1 MARKAHPQRIRLLLA
16 DDHPIVLDG
25 IRSHLRAQPEFE
37 IVGQA
42 ANGHEAVQKA
52 KALLPDVVLMD
63 ITMPQMNG
71 LEATS
76 HLRKEVPGT
85 KVLILTMHDSKEYI
99 SQMIRMGARGYLL
112 KDGSPAELV
121 RAIKAVH
128 AGEVVF
134 ASSVSKVLAEVMV
147 NGRRSIEPP
156 PSLTCREREVLTHIA
171 EGLLNK
177 QIADKLGIG
186 VRTIETHR
194 ERIMRKLEIH
204 TVAGLTK
211 YAIQEGL
218 TSLRAPAPS
227 GETLEA
233 CQPLAFAAF

>member
-1 MARKAHPQRIRLLLA
+1 MAAHNARKSREKKIRLLLV

-25 IRSHLRAQPEFE
+25 IKSHLCAQPEFE
-37 IVGQA
+37 IVGEA
-42 ANGHEAVQKA
+42 SNGLDAVQKS

-71 LEATS
+71 LEATAMM
-76 HLRKEVPGT
+76 RKQAPLA
-85 KVLILTMHDSKEYI
+85 KILILTMHNSKEYI
-99 SQMIRMGARGYLL
+99 AQMIRAGARGYLL

-121 RAIKAVH
+121 RAIKAVN
-128 AGEVVF
+128 AGEVFF
-134 ASSVSKVLAEVMV
+134 APSVSRVIVDQLVEGGGRVAEPVQ
-147 NGRRSIEPP
+147 
-156 PSLTCREREVLTHIA
+156 SLTDREREVLSLIA

-194 ERIMRKLEIH
+194 ERIMRKLDIH

-211 YAIQEGL
+211 YAIAQGM
-218 TSLRAPAPS
+218 TTMP
-227 GETLEA
+227 
-233 CQPLAFAAF
+233 

>member
-1 MARKAHPQRIRLLLA
+1 MAAHNARKAREKKIRLLLV

-25 IRSHLRAQPEFE
+25 IKSHLCAQPEFE
-37 IVGQA
+37 IVGEA
-42 ANGHEAVQKA
+42 SNGLDAVQKSRT
-52 KALLPDVVLMD
+52 LLPDVVLMD

-71 LEATS
+71 LEATAMM
-76 HLRKEVPGT
+76 RKQVPMA
-85 KVLILTMHDSKEYI
+85 KILILTMHNSKEYI
-99 SQMIRMGARGYLL
+99 AQMIRAGARGYLL

-128 AGEVVF
+128 AGEVFF
-134 ASSVSKVLAEVMV
+134 APSVSRVIVDQLVEGGGRVAEPVQ
-147 NGRRSIEPP
+147 
-156 PSLTCREREVLTHIA
+156 SLTDREREVLSLIA

-194 ERIMRKLEIH
+194 ERIMRKLDIH

-211 YAIQEGL
+211 YAIAQGM
-218 TSLRAPAPS
+218 TTMP
-227 GETLEA
+227 
-233 CQPLAFAAF
+233 

>member
-1 MARKAHPQRIRLLLA
+1 MAAHNARKAREKKIRLLLV

-25 IRSHLRAQPEFE
+25 IKSHLCAQPEFE
-37 IVGQA
+37 IVGEA
-42 ANGHEAVQKA
+42 ANGLDALQKA
-52 KALLPDVVLMD
+52 RLLLPDVVLMD

-71 LEATS
+71 LEATTV
-76 HLRKEVPGT
+76 LRKQAPLA
-85 KVLILTMHDSKEYI
+85 KILILTMHNSKEYI
-99 SQMIRMGARGYLL
+99 AQMIRAGARGYLL

-128 AGEVVF
+128 AGEVFF
-134 ASSVSKVLAEVMV
+134 APSVSRVIVDQLVDGGGRVAEPVQ
-147 NGRRSIEPP
+147 
-156 PSLTCREREVLTHIA
+156 SLTDREREVLSLIA

-194 ERIMRKLEIH
+194 ERIMRKLDIH

-211 YAIQEGL
+211 YAIAQGM
-218 TSLRAPAPS
+218 TTMP
-227 GETLEA
+227 
-233 CQPLAFAAF
+233 

>member
-1 MARKAHPQRIRLLLA
+1 MARKASSPRIRLLLA

-25 IRSHLRAQPEFE
+25 IRSHLREQPDFE
-37 IVGQA
+37 VVGQA
-42 ANGHEAVQKA
+42 ANGHEAIQKA

-134 ASSVSKVLAEVMV
+134 AASVSKVLAEVMV
-147 NGRRSIEPP
+147 NGHARSFEPP
-156 PSLTCREREVLTHIA
+156 PSLTSREREVLTHIA

-211 YAIQEGL
+211 YAIAQGM
-218 TSLRAPAPS
+218 TTMP
-227 GETLEA
+227 
-233 CQPLAFAAF
+233 